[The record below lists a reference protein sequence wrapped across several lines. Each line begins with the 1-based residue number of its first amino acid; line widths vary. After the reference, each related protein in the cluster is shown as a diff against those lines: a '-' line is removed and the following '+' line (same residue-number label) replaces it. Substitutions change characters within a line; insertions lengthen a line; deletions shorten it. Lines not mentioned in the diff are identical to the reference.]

1 MSVSTNTYLKV
12 LLQVVLMVCKI
23 LTVHFINIHQENVYC
38 VPSDGPCRTV
48 LPALQRSSTQ
58 MRWQAP
64 ASTGQTSQRLP
75 EARILPYLEILKSY
89 DMFFN
94 YRQR

>member
-1 MSVSTNTYLKV
+1 MSGG
-12 LLQVVLMVCKI
+12 
-23 LTVHFINIHQENVYC
+23 LTVCHIRKTCIACQAMDRAGQC
-38 VPSDGPCRTV
+38 SQRS
-48 LPALQRSSTQ
+48 QRSSTQ

-75 EARILPYLEILKSY
+75 EARILPYLEIKKSY